1 MSNLSNFTSPN
12 INPISGTFGTGRITT
27 FATSGTFI
35 VPSGITAVRVRMWGA
50 GGIGRYTY
58 NGLVGYG
65 YSAGGGGGFAMKT
78 ITVSPGNSF
87 AVTVGQS
94 PSGSSSFGSSVS
106 ATGGANGTPLG
117 DGSGGTGSGGDINF
131 TGGAGG
137 IFNSYVF
144 NYTQY
149 SIPGGGG
156 AASMF
161 GNGGRGGA
169 GVYGDD
175 LGGVNGHSSSGGAG
189 GGGGL
194 YHTTSS
200 YNDILGHGGNGFT
213 GKGGG
218 SFLWYAAQAI
228 MIAEGVNL
236 NGDIGIVYGLDY
248 IGTGGGGGASGGTD
262 YIQGGNGANG
272 GGAGSGRY
280 GRGKGGFPGGGTAHS
295 HNTAAGAGFVIVE
308 Y

>member
-1 MSNLSNFTSPN
+1 
-12 INPISGTFGTGRITT
+12 
-27 FATSGTFI
+27 
-35 VPSGITAVRVRMWGA
+35 
-50 GGIGRYTY
+50 
-58 NGLVGYG
+58 
-65 YSAGGGGGFAMKT
+65 
-78 ITVSPGNSF
+78 
-87 AVTVGQS
+87 
-94 PSGSSSFGSSVS
+94 
-106 ATGGANGTPLG
+106 
-117 DGSGGTGSGGDINF
+117 
-131 TGGAGG
+131 
-137 IFNSYVF
+137 
-144 NYTQY
+144 
-149 SIPGGGG
+149 
-156 AASMF
+156 MF

-200 YNDILGHGGNGFT
+200 YQDIIGHGGSGFT

-218 SFLWYAAQAI
+218 SFFWYTAQAS
-228 MIAEGVNL
+228 IAEGVNL